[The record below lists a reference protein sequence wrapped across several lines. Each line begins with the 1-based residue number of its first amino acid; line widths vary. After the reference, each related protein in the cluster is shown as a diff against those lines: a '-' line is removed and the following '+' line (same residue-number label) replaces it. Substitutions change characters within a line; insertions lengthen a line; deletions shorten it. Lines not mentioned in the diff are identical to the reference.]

1 MGKGLIITAMVVI
14 LVVSF
19 LLFVNGDGSTISSS
33 SIDENINLRE
43 CILSIEGMYCEACGY
58 GVKAQ
63 IEELNGVM
71 SADINYKD
79 SSGVVLYDA
88 NKVDAET
95 IAAASTV
102 YPASVVSDNPK

>member
-1 MGKGLIITAMVVI
+1 MGKGLAIGIIAIVLVGVI
-14 LVVSF
+14 
-19 LLFVNGDGSTISSS
+19 FVLNSNPISGNAVNLDGS
-33 SIDENINLRE
+33 ENLRE
-43 CILSIEGMYCEACGY
+43 CNLAIKDMYCDACAY

-63 IEELNGVM
+63 IEELSGVV

-79 SSGVVLYDA
+79 ASGVVIYDA

-102 YPASVVSDNPK
+102 YPASVVSDREMV